1 MERLGTIQPHRPQ
14 RPHPIHSLRLDAIL
28 VLHPHRPRQD
38 HRPDRTRRQRSSLGR
53 QPRTPLERGW
63 HRQAIEPVYMTE
75 TASYLPQKEGA
86 GSIMHLRSH
95 IKVNIKAY
103 QAQWVIKYLDPRRAP
118 WKEVLDNWILHDNS
132 TTTRPSAEASSSHN
146 HATDTRAASTTSPTP
161 APSHAPASSPSTNS

>member
-1 MERLGTIQPHRPQ
+1 MRYWFFTLIVPDKIIDLIEQDANALLWAANPEL
-14 RPHPIHSLRLDAIL
+14 HSNEDDTAK
-28 VLHPHRPRQD
+28 
-38 HRPDRTRRQRSSLGR
+38 RSNR
-53 QPRTPLERGW
+53 
-63 HRQAIEPVYMTE
+63 YMTE

-86 GSIMHLRSH
+86 GSIMHLRTH
-95 IKVNIKAY
+95 IKAY

-146 HATDTRAASTTSPTP
+146 PATDTRAASTTSPTP